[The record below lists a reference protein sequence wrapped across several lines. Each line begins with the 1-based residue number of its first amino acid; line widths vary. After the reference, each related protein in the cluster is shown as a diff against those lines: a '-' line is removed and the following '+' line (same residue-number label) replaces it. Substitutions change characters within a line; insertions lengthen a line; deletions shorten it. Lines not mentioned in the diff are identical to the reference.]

1 MLILTFQG
9 WDCYLIGREAYLEED
24 WEHTKKWMLEAL
36 NLFDEAKDQA
46 QLDINLVYDHMG
58 FAEFKVQL
66 VCCIGVVSNYHV
78 PLLPLSMSPSPSSP
92 SPCPSQ

>member
-46 QLDINLVYDHMG
+46 QLDINLVYDHLG
-58 FAEFKVQL
+58 FAEFKVQS
-66 VCCIGVVSNYHV
+66 VCCIDVVSNYHV
-78 PLLPLSMSPSPSSP
+78 PLPMSPSSSSP
-92 SPCPSQ
+92 PYPSQ